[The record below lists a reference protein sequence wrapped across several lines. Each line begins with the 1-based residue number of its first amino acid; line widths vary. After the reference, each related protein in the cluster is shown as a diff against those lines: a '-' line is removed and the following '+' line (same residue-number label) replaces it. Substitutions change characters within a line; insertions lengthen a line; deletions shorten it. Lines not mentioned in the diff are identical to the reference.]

1 MKWAAE
7 KISLFNNAE
16 IEEVQKG
23 GYILN
28 NDEIAAGAEPIL
40 LNEEDLDIIT
50 DEIPGFEIATNG
62 SLTIALDITLS
73 HQLLMEGAAREFVN
87 RVQNI
92 RKDKDFELTDH
103 IRVEI
108 LENDGIQNFII
119 EFKDYICG
127 EILADSLEFVPHL
140 SNGTSIEVNNNSLTI
155 NVTKNSKHGN

>member
-1 MKWAAE
+1 M
-7 KISLFNNAE
+7 
-16 IEEVQKG
+16 
-23 GYILN
+23 
-28 NDEIAAGAEPIL
+28 

-127 EILADSLEFVPHL
+127 EILADSLEFVPEI
-140 SNGTSIEVNNNSLTI
+140 SNGTSIEVNDNSLTI
-155 NVTKNSKHGN
+155 NVTKNRKHGN